1 MSENDAGEYELAD
14 APEPRQPKPPPPPGK
29 PLPRLWKT
37 EPEDE
42 EEDRPPEPAEK
53 PKKPPGLTPPSRARE
68 GSKRSSHSKVG
79 SRDAKAGSAD
89 GEKKALVEETPA
101 LDTYEARQRGRLV
114 VSGLLASCVAIFGW
128 IFYQLFFYDPNRVD
142 VPADQ
147 EEPAITTMPP
157 AMAPKHDLDVE
168 ARNMLSRA
176 EETAKAGNTKEA
188 IALLENVVKSY
199 RGTKTASEAQE
210 ALDRPKNNLPL
221 FLDRPAVK
229 AEHPPQPAPSQPE
242 PPPQVVHAEPK
253 QTQGNARLL
262 LPANPAEQASEKTS
276 PLAMASP
283 KAPTAAVPVPKRPL
297 PAGFRAQSEAGVHG
311 TGWPLV
317 IVGDRDGAPMMLVP
331 DGMFTVGN
339 DSGAPAET
347 PAHKV
352 RLSTYY
358 IDQHEVTIRQFRLFL
373 KESHYRGQPPR
384 SWSEDHRQDPVETL
398 PMVMVNARDAQ
409 AYAEWA
415 QKRLPTE
422 AQWESAARSTDGRLY
437 PWGSQPAS
445 PVKSRAAGQ
454 LDPVMSSPEDVSPY
468 GVHDLGGSVLEW
480 TKDWYDSKYYR
491 QIFNQTELN
500 PTGPSSRPRTM
511 ELVVKGDRKTGSAS
525 TRQGVM
531 LEKRLTFVGFR
542 CVLPVEGQGSPFNP
556 AAAPVQ
562 AAQPGGQPPASPPP
576 GGRNEPAVPF

>member
-1 MSENDAGEYELAD
+1 MTENDAGEYELAD
-14 APEPRQPKPPPPPGK
+14 VSEPREPKPTPPLTT

-37 EPEDE
+37 EPEQAE
-42 EEDRPPEPAEK
+42 EEERPPEPAEK
-53 PKKPPGLTPPSRARE
+53 AKKPPGLTPARPRNSGKRPSQP
-68 GSKRSSHSKVG
+68 
-79 SRDAKAGSAD
+79 KAGPREAQTSSGD

-114 VSGLLASCVAIFGW
+114 VSGLLASCVLIFGY
-128 IFYQLFFYDPNRVD
+128 IVYQLFFYDPNRID
-142 VPADQ
+142 IPPDQ
-147 EEPAITTMPP
+147 EEPVLTAMPTE
-157 AMAPKHDLDVE
+157 ATPKRDLDVE
-168 ARNMLSRA
+168 ARNMLARA
-176 EETAKAGNTKEA
+176 EETAKTGKTKDA

-199 RGTKTASEAQE
+199 RGTKTAGEAQE
-210 ALDRPKNNLPL
+210 ALERPKHNLPL

-229 AEHPPQPAPSQPE
+229 AEHPPQPPPQPAP
-242 PPPQVVHAEPK
+242 PPPQVVEAEPK
-253 QTQGNARLL
+253 KSQGNATLV
-262 LPANPAEQASEKTS
+262 LPANPAELTSEKPS
-276 PLAMASP
+276 PLAMANTKTP
-283 KAPTAAVPVPKRPL
+283 APAVPALRRPV
-297 PAGFRAQSEAGVHG
+297 PAGFRAQPEAGVHS

-331 DGMFTVGN
+331 EGVFTVGN
-339 DSGAPAET
+339 DSGAPAEA

-384 SWSEDHRQDPVETL
+384 SWSDDFRQDPVETL

-437 PWGSQPAS
+437 PWGSQPTSAG
-445 PVKSRAAGQ
+445 KSRPAGH
-454 LDPVMSSPEDVSPY
+454 LEPVMSSAEDISPY
-468 GVHDLGGSVLEW
+468 GVRDLGGSVLEW

-500 PTGPSSRPRTM
+500 PTGPSARPRSM
-511 ELVVKGDRKTGSAS
+511 ELVVKGDRKTGSAA
-525 TRQGVM
+525 TRQGMM

-542 CVLPVEGQGSPFNP
+542 CVLPVEGQPPSLNP
-556 AAAPVQ
+556 SAAPAP
-562 AAQPGGQPPASPPP
+562 AAQPGAQPPANPPP
-576 GGRNEPAVPF
+576 GGRTEPAVPF